1 MCVRQAAEAASVAVG
16 VVELVRNGHQP
27 VRVPPI
33 RALVKIPAR
42 VRVRAALAQQVVV
55 SAVEV
60 ATPQVGWREGVVR
73 VDVEVVETE
82 RGVAWGG
89 WDRSVVLAG
98 EELLEDRG

>member
-82 RGVAWGG
+82 RGVTWGG